1 MSISICP
8 LAVASGFDPPPHP
21 ARTATARTAAGQRFT
36 VVQRRRPR
44 KGYRPAVVKLFV
56 LDELYAVVRCDP
68 DAPVPDWANG
78 GHFWSVT
85 RSDSELSIVCREDD
99 VPADASAERG
109 WCALELAGPLDF
121 SLTGV
126 VSALVVPL
134 ADAEVPIF
142 VLSTFETDYLL
153 VREHDLQRSVEALT
167 RAGHEVDS

>member
-1 MSISICP
+1 MNQRS
-8 LAVASGFDPPPHP
+8 LRR
-21 ARTATARTAAGQRFT
+21 AR
-36 VVQRRRPR
+36 
-44 KGYRPAVVKLFV
+44 YRPAVVKLFV

-68 DAPVPDWANG
+68 DSPMPEWVTG
-78 GHFWSVT
+78 GHFWSAT
-85 RSDSELSIVCREDD
+85 RSDAELSIVCREDD

-134 ADAEVPIF
+134 AEAEVPIF

-153 VREHDLQRSVEALT
+153 VREHDLQRSVKALNA
-167 RAGHEVDS
+167 AGHEVDS

>member
-1 MSISICP
+1 
-8 LAVASGFDPPPHP
+8 
-21 ARTATARTAAGQRFT
+21 
-36 VVQRRRPR
+36 
-44 KGYRPAVVKLFV
+44 VKLHT
-56 LDELYAVVRCDP
+56 LDELYAVVRLEP
-68 DAPVPDWANG
+68 DAELPDWVRG

-85 RSDSELSIVCREDD
+85 RSDNELSIVCREED

-126 VSALVVPL
+126 VAALVTPL

-153 VREHDLQRSVEALT
+153 VREHDLHRSVEALT
-167 RAGHEVDS
+167 AAGHEVDS

>member
-1 MSISICP
+1 MN
-8 LAVASGFDPPPHP
+8 
-21 ARTATARTAAGQRFT
+21 QRSL
-36 VVQRRRPR
+36 RHSR
-44 KGYRPAVVKLFV
+44 YRPAVVKLFV

-68 DAPVPDWANG
+68 DAPIPGWVTG
-78 GHFWSVT
+78 GQFWSVT
-85 RSDSELSIVCREDD
+85 RSDAELSVVCRQDD
-99 VPADASAERG
+99 VPSDASAERG

-153 VREHDLQRSVEALT
+153 VREHDLPRSVKALNG
-167 RAGHEVDS
+167 AGHEVDS